1 MTREEIEAI
10 AEEVGC
16 GSYPSSNGIFQ
27 PPLNLQKYTL
37 RIQAK
42 ERERCAKVCDGFAK
56 LPDPY
61 TIHGDNCAKAIRTLG
76 IA

>member
-27 PPLNLQKYTL
+27 PPLNLQKFADRMHAAGKREAVQRVMDVWVDSNSDEFSAWL
-37 RIQAK
+37 REYLEELK
-42 ERERCAKVCDGFAK
+42 
-56 LPDPY
+56 
-61 TIHGDNCAKAIRTLG
+61 
-76 IA
+76 